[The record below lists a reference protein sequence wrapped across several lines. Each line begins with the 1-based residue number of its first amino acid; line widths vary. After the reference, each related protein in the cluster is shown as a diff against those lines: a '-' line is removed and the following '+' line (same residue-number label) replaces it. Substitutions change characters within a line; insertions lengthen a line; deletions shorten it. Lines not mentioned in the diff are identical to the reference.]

1 MNPNVYSLWSQT
13 PLSLGYITKACSLIG
28 QFTCTF
34 QKLCLEMAF
43 FKNFKY
49 VFWRLQT
56 RCLKLENCF
65 GITGLILLKW
75 DTVQHDP
82 SLGEKVEFPLVTD
95 LWPRWPNKHVV
106 WPGVSEAGMV
116 SRGQETVKR
125 LLVSGLWG
133 GARRPKE
140 TQGESLESWDYATQR
155 DPTRISWVP
164 RLRDCLVTHPPSLP
178 GEGGVFRDSRVVS
191 LGLF

>member
-56 RCLKLENCF
+56 RCLKFENCF

-95 LWPRWPNKHVV
+95 LWPKKHVV
-106 WPGVSEAGMV
+106 CRPFSDQFGQKKSEFWLFLQMQTIHFL
-116 SRGQETVKR
+116 S
-125 LLVSGLWG
+125 
-133 GARRPKE
+133 
-140 TQGESLESWDYATQR
+140 
-155 DPTRISWVP
+155 
-164 RLRDCLVTHPPSLP
+164 
-178 GEGGVFRDSRVVS
+178 VS
-191 LGLF
+191 LATTWNPARPQLSLGQGYYCIHIHVSVSVCLTRQAYLSLKSHSHSFNQKTSLTKSI

>member
-28 QFTCTF
+28 QFTCTL

-56 RCLKLENCF
+56 RCLKFENCF

-106 WPGVSEAGMV
+106 WRQVRRSKG
-116 SRGQETVKR
+116 R
-125 LLVSGLWG
+125 LSGL
-133 GARRPKE
+133 RQFSSLNLNLLQLLLNIPE
-140 TQGESLESWDYATQR
+140 TWENLHLVMYIWHTFSIPLDKIVLWRGMSCTRNYPLPPDLYEQGYSKSNFQDK
-155 DPTRISWVP
+155 D
-164 RLRDCLVTHPPSLP
+164 
-178 GEGGVFRDSRVVS
+178 
-191 LGLF
+191 

>member
-28 QFTCTF
+28 QFTCTL

-56 RCLKLENCF
+56 RCLKFENCYE
-65 GITGLILLKW
+65 ITGLILLKW

-82 SLGEKVEFPLVTD
+82 SLGEKAEFPLVTD

-106 WPGVSEAGMV
+106 
-116 SRGQETVKR
+116 
-125 LLVSGLWG
+125 
-133 GARRPKE
+133 
-140 TQGESLESWDYATQR
+140 
-155 DPTRISWVP
+155 
-164 RLRDCLVTHPPSLP
+164 P
-178 GEGGVFRDSRVVS
+178 GELYVQSPYGTKAPKKLF
-191 LGLF
+191 GLNAVWRWRGHQRAIPCNAMHF

>member
-1 MNPNVYSLWSQT
+1 MLSTVASQQKTIMRWEEWLICMNPNVYSLWSQT

-43 FKNFKY
+43 LKNFKY

-56 RCLKLENCF
+56 RCLKFENCF

-95 LWPRWPNKHVV
+95 LWPKKHVV
-106 WPGVSEAGMV
+106 WGIP
-116 SRGQETVKR
+116 
-125 LLVSGLWG
+125 LLCIKQIQTWHSSV
-133 GARRPKE
+133 
-140 TQGESLESWDYATQR
+140 
-155 DPTRISWVP
+155 II
-164 RLRDCLVTHPPSLP
+164 LP
-178 GEGGVFRDSRVVS
+178 N
-191 LGLF
+191 